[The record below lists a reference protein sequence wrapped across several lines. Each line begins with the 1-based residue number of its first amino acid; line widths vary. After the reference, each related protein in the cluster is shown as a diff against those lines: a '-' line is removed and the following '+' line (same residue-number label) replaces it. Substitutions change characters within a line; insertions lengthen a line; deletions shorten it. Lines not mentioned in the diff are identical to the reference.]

1 MLQLILLQAEAA
13 EAGAQ
18 GVTYGMIPFI
28 VIALVCLIT
37 YLIVLVVKKT
47 GKCSVPKGLIWKLCV
62 GYVLGWIL
70 SFGILIWRWHENQDN
85 MRIKL
90 TSTHWSW
97 SGNTLDDDGDLIEYN
112 LAINGIYTNN
122 LIYSETG
129 ATGKCLGFVDSN
141 GERCLY
147 IDPGV
152 NDEIRLDEINP
163 LNIMRCKI
171 MHYTSFVGDSFNT
184 QIELLDL
191 LNKECILSFDPGM
204 LYVQKGFDELRPI
217 LERTDILLINE
228 SELRLLCNN
237 NEASL
242 KELAISLLDFG
253 VETVVVKQGSKGVF
267 AMDNS
272 QDCFVESYPCDVV
285 DTTAAGDSFNSGFL
299 YSFLKGFDLE
309 KSCRIGNWVASKAI
323 EGFGM
328 DKFPTLKDL
337 EEFF

>member
-1 MLQLILLQAEAA
+1 MEIFDNDLNAEVIGFGALNVDKLYSVENIASKDEESFIKGETDTPGGSAA
-13 EAGAQ
+13 NTMVGLSRL
-18 GVTYGMIPFI
+18 GCSTSIIGK
-28 VIALVCLIT
+28 IA
-37 YLIVLVVKKT
+37 
-47 GKCSVPKGLIWKLCV
+47 
-62 GYVLGWIL
+62 
-70 SFGILIWRWHENQDN
+70 E
-85 MRIKL
+85 
-90 TSTHWSW
+90 
-97 SGNTLDDDGDLIEYN
+97 DDDGDLIEYN

-129 ATGKCLGFVDSN
+129 ATGKCLGFVDSD

-204 LYVQKGFDELRPI
+204 LYVQKGFDELKPI
-217 LERTDILLINE
+217 LDRTDILLINE

-237 NEASL
+237 NESSL
-242 KELAISLLDFG
+242 KELAIGFLDMG
-253 VETVVVKQGSKGVF
+253 IETVVIKQGSKGVF
-267 AMDNS
+267 AMNNNEA
-272 QDCFVESYPCDVV
+272 CEVESYKCDVV
-285 DTTAAGDSFNSGFL
+285 DTTGAGDSFNSGFL
-299 YSFLKGFDLE
+299 YSYLKGYDLE
-309 KSCRIGNWVASKAI
+309 KSCQIGNWVASKAI

-328 DKFPTLKDL
+328 EKFPSLKDL
-337 EEFF
+337 EDFF

>member
-1 MLQLILLQAEAA
+1 MEIFDNDLNAEVIGFGALNVDKLYSVENIASKDEESFIKGETDTPGGSAA
-13 EAGAQ
+13 NTMVGLSRL
-18 GVTYGMIPFI
+18 GCSTSIIGK
-28 VIALVCLIT
+28 IA
-37 YLIVLVVKKT
+37 
-47 GKCSVPKGLIWKLCV
+47 
-62 GYVLGWIL
+62 
-70 SFGILIWRWHENQDN
+70 E
-85 MRIKL
+85 
-90 TSTHWSW
+90 
-97 SGNTLDDDGDLIEYN
+97 DDDGDLIEYN

-129 ATGKCLGFVDSN
+129 ATGKCLGFVDSD

-204 LYVQKGFDELRPI
+204 LYVQKGFDELKPI

-228 SELRLLCNN
+228 SELRLLCDN
-237 NEASL
+237 NESSL
-242 KELAISLLDFG
+242 KELAIGFLDMG
-253 VETVVVKQGSKGVF
+253 IETVVIKQGSKGVF
-267 AMDNS
+267 AMNNNEA
-272 QDCFVESYPCDVV
+272 CEVESYKCDVV
-285 DTTAAGDSFNSGFL
+285 DTTGAGDSFNSGFL
-299 YSFLKGFDLE
+299 YSYLKGYDLE
-309 KSCRIGNWVASKAI
+309 KSCQIGNWVASKAI

-328 DKFPTLKDL
+328 EKFPSLKDL
-337 EEFF
+337 EDFF